1 VGLNHAGDVGYSGS
15 QMKRYRTSKAAML
28 HGTYKECNHDVGI
41 MALSGRVEFLRP
53 ATKFIVLESIGSNR
67 NIVSGDQVGWI
78 WLDDKKLAYMEVTES

>member
-1 VGLNHAGDVGYSGS
+1 VGLHHAGDTGYSGS
-15 QMKRYRTSKAAML
+15 QMKRYRTSMSPIL
-28 HGTYKECNHDVGI
+28 YSTYEECNHDVDIKAG
-41 MALSGRVEFLRP
+41 LRHEFLRR